1 MSKKLRVRWVWYHG
15 HWRWALL
22 TSRGARRPLLVFSP
36 TDGLENVMALVTE
49 HKPMAVVYLNGWTGE
64 VLR

>member
-1 MSKKLRVRWVWYHG
+1 MSKLRVRWVWYHG

-22 TSRGARRPLLVFSP
+22 TSRGARRPLLVFGP
-36 TDGLENVMALVTE
+36 KEPLDGVMNLLME
-49 HKPMAVVYLNGWTGE
+49 HRPMVIVHLNGWSGE